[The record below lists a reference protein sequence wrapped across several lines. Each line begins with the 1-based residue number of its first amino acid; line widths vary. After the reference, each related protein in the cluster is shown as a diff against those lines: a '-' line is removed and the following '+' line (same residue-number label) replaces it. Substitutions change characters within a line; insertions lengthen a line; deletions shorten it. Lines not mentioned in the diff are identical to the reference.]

1 MLGDEMALLSGAPS
15 LSLSLS
21 LSQSTCLYCAFRTH
35 CLWWYIRREI
45 LVFFL
50 NPKEE
55 EKKKNLREEPDVCME
70 CGSDL
75 DVVVVRLM
83 IFKKNLGSTAFVL

>member
-1 MLGDEMALLSGAPS
+1 
-15 LSLSLS
+15 
-21 LSQSTCLYCAFRTH
+21 
-35 CLWWYIRREI
+35 

-83 IFKKNLGSTAFVL
+83 IFKKKFRVYSFCFVIP